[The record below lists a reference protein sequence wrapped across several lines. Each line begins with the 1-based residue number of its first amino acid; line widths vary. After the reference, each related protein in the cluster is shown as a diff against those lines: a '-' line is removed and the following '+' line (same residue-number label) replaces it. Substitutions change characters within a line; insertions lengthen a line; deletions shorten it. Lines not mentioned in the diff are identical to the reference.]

1 VREKS
6 KALLRV
12 AGGYYELRGEEDE
25 AMRDEGDK
33 AMR

>member
-12 AGGYYELRGEEDE
+12 AGGYYELRGEGDE
-25 AMRDEGDK
+25 AMSRK
-33 AMR
+33 